1 MKITIKRLEIIFV
14 IVYFLAASIC
24 FFLFLKTDCLK
35 DSLAGFLVS
44 IGDWY
49 LLKFM
54 AKKWL
59 KKGRYSLFD
68 SMIRF
73 AVVGLSIWFLLNLG
87 FGGAGLILG
96 ISIIPLS
103 LMGIGVVSLFKKLTV

>member
-24 FFLFLKTDCLK
+24 FFIFLKTDCLK

-44 IGDWY
+44 MGDWY

-68 SMIRF
+68 SAVRF
-73 AVVGLSIWFLLNLG
+73 VVVGLSVWFLLNLG
-87 FGGAGLILG
+87 FDGVGLFVG
-96 ISIIPLS
+96 ISVIPLS
-103 LMGIGVVSLFKKLTV
+103 LMGIGIASMFKKLTV